1 MKELWSGQI
10 PYSNPGRREVDVIRM
25 LLNCELPDVASM
37 TANRPDF
44 DAYKERVLSIC
55 ALCWT
60 IDPSVRPTMDTIAAL
75 IR

>member
-10 PYSNPGRREVDVIRM
+10 PYSNKREVDVIRM
-25 LLNCELPDVASM
+25 LLNCELPNVASI
-37 TANRPDF
+37 TAKRPDF
-44 DAYKERVLSIC
+44 DAYKERVLSVC
-55 ALCWT
+55 SLCWT